1 MGAKSTRELG
11 RVPLAD
17 ELLAT
22 GPLRTKSK
30 KRKAKREDEVDGFVD
45 SKPSRKI
52 LKIGQEL
59 EEEDRE
65 QQRLEAPSSAFTFES
80 RFPEEDEPQGAEA
93 EDEDEWEDDGEEIID
108 EAVSDFLSC
117 PQTLKLMMVRKWIQ
131 LIWRYSTNSCL
142 LTTKPF
148 HC

>member
-1 MGAKSTRELG
+1 MGTKSMLGLG

-22 GPLRTKSK
+22 GPLRAKSK
-30 KRKAKREDEVDGFVD
+30 KRKAKREDEPEGYVD

-65 QQRLEAPSSAFTFES
+65 QQRQEGPSPAFAFES
-80 RFPEEDEPQGAEA
+80 RFPSQVESDEEAFDNDDDWADEEEEVEDEE
-93 EDEDEWEDDGEEIID
+93 
-108 EAVSDFLSC
+108 VRS
-117 PQTLKLMMVRKWIQ
+117 LKSSRK
-131 LIWRYSTNSCL
+131 YA
-142 LTTKPF
+142 F
-148 HC
+148 D